1 MNEPTHA
8 PGWRGR
14 PRRYGPI
21 AGMNEEGRRLERAF
35 QWGCFTL
42 CAFTLAIAGYAW
54 LADALTGHIQ

>member
-21 AGMNEEGRRLERAF
+21 EAMHEEAERLERAF
-35 QWGCFTL
+35 RVGCFSLTGL
-42 CAFTLAIAGYAW
+42 TLAIAGYAW
-54 LADALTGHIQ
+54 LADALAGHL